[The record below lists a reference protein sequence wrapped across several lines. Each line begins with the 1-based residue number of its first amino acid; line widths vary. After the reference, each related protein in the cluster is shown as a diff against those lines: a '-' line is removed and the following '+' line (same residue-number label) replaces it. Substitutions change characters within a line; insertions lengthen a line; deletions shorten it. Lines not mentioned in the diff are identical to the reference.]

1 MSTEMIKFKKDV
13 KPIIDAI
20 DNLSSWDK
28 SDLIN
33 YLVMNQTS
41 EDYESTREECGFNCE
56 LDEDACIQNVIDNGN
71 QNLVLDDMD
80 PRDIVDYILDHLF
93 SVDRTTALSY
103 LFNQLDGDDLL
114 EIIEDID
121 KKFIPMIL
129 EKIRKDFPKEMI
141 KWLHEKLDLPDN
153 TIVDA

>member
-41 EDYESTREECGFNCE
+41 EDYESTREECGFNTE

-71 QNLVLDDMD
+71 QNLVMDDMD

-93 SVDRTTALSY
+93 SVDRTTALNY

-141 KWLHEKLDLPDN
+141 KWLHEKLDLH
-153 TIVDA
+153 DA